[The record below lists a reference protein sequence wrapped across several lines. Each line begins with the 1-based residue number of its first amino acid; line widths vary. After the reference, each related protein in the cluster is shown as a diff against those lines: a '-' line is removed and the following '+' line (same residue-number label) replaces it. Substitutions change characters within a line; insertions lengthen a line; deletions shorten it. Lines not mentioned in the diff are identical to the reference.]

1 MTKNPSGRRARWI
14 MTLMEFSP
22 YITQYRRGKL
32 NGAADAISRL
42 FPPKIK
48 KDTNNTVAAITR
60 GQEQKTDTLQAAKDI
75 GEEQQKDSFCGP
87 IMTYLSQPQAE
98 TPMKKE
104 AVELSRHMAVYG
116 GVLWHIHDYQGEAR
130 RKGARFQMVVP
141 YTLQASI
148 LKWAHEGAFGAHIGR
163 DKALEALLEGYWWKN
178 MAGDLANYIKKCTV
192 CQQYKDPGT
201 KSRKKMGNLQRPMAS
216 QPWQVAHL
224 DACTVRSRNTMI
236 FVDQFSG
243 YVELQLMTGP
253 ITGKK
258 LSEAFITCVICRHST
273 PAIAIYDNVSYQAYG
288 CFPQVLR
295 SLGVNSTPVSVYH
308 PQEANGRAERV
319 VATVKKTLRTL
330 AHENAT
336 SKWTKLIPLAAFVC
350 NTSHNKMTGFKPFF
364 LCTGR
369 EPILPGHVNAALTAL
384 KNNAEVQNPDMYV
397 KNLEQRILT
406 AFETATGKLKKK
418 QEEYTHQD
426 LLLEKFR
433 VGEEVMMLAP
443 QNTSTDNLRPKWRGP
458 YKIARVI
465 SPAIYRV

>member
-22 YITQYRRGKL
+22 YITQYRKGKL

-48 KDTNNTVAAITR
+48 KDTNNTVAAVTRAQVKNKEDITR
-60 GQEQKTDTLQAAKDI
+60 HPRNTVGRTWTNEEDTIGRTWTNEEDTVGRTWTNEEDTIGRTWTNEEDTIGRTWTNEGDI
-75 GEEQQKDSFCGP
+75 IGRTWTNEENKGEEQQKDPFCGP
-87 IMTYLSQPQAE
+87 MMTYLSQPQAE
-98 TPMKKE
+98 TQLKKE

-141 YTLQASI
+141 YTLKASI
-148 LKWAHEGAFGAHIGR
+148 LKWAHEGAFGAHMGR
-163 DKALEALLEGYWWKN
+163 DKALEALMEGYWWKN

-201 KSRKKMGNLQRPMAS
+201 KSRKKTGNLQRPMAS

-224 DACTVRSRNTMI
+224 DACTIRSRNIMI

-273 PAIAIYDNVSYQAYG
+273 PAIAIFDNVSYQAYG

-295 SLGVNSTPVSVYH
+295 SLGVKPTPVSVYH
-308 PQEANGRAERV
+308 PQANGRAERV

-336 SKWTKLIPLAAFVC
+336 SEWTKLIPLAAFVC
-350 NTSHNKMTGFKPFF
+350 NTSHNRMTGFKPFF

-369 EPILPGHVNAALTAL
+369 EPILP
-384 KNNAEVQNPDMYV
+384 
-397 KNLEQRILT
+397 
-406 AFETATGKLKKK
+406 
-418 QEEYTHQD
+418 
-426 LLLEKFR
+426 
-433 VGEEVMMLAP
+433 
-443 QNTSTDNLRPKWRGP
+443 
-458 YKIARVI
+458 
-465 SPAIYRV
+465 